1 MEEDMKKE
9 DICKN
14 AYEWHKV
21 TTGFKKE
28 DGKNYQVQHY
38 SHHNVHNVLWDVMTS
53 DEELEQE

>member
-1 MEEDMKKE
+1 MKKE